1 MAEMA
6 IIHMVKSWFN
16 KEYRKMRREQD
27 KKFKARHKKLRADA
41 KPLVDD
47 LRKNGFKVKS
57 VWDFINTV
65 QATEKAVPVLLKH
78 IKLDYHPKTLAG
90 IARALSMPET
100 YGDDEV
106 WHILM
111 DLYKKTEP
119 SELIE
124 KPECR
129 GFKDGLAASL
139 STLCDEKRLAEIITL
154 IKDET
159 HMGSRVFFVDALKR
173 FTDRDEVILLL
184 KALQDDAELGEMA
197 NIVLKKKGNR
207 YVRDQ

>member
-6 IIHMVKSWFN
+6 IIHMVKLWFN
-16 KEYRKMRREQD
+16 KDYRKMRRE
-27 KKFKARHKKLRADA
+27 KNRKFKALDKKLGADE
-41 KPLVDD
+41 KPLVDE

-57 VWDFINTV
+57 VWDFINTL
-65 QATEKAVPVLLKH
+65 QATEKAIPVLLKH
-78 IKLDYHPKTLAG
+78 IKLDYHPRTLEG
-90 IARALSMPET
+90 IARSLPMPET
-100 YGDDEV
+100 YGDGEV
-106 WHILM
+106 WDNLM
-111 DLYKKTEP
+111 DLYKRTE
-119 SELIE
+119 SDEFIE

-129 GFKDGLAASL
+129 GLKDGLAASL
-139 STLCDEKRLAEIITL
+139 STLCDEKRLDEIITL